1 MNKIRFNSKRI
12 IALMLCLSCAAGMLC
27 ISGCGKK
34 VNTYSVS
41 EIAYVDSWMDNSETY
56 GDVRTNNMQNIY
68 ASETIKI
75 LEIFVE
81 EGQEVK
87 KGDKLM
93 TYDTAL
99 TDIELEKKELE
110 VMQLQLDLQNAERE
124 LRTINSYKPMVIT
137 MITPPA
143 GPAGTEITGCV
154 RTGGSG
160 TEEDP
165 YIFVAEDGKIPCGG
179 SFVESICPPG
189 TDNVWA
195 VFQKRAN
202 NMSNGIITE
211 YWGICYSNGV
221 SGPFMT
227 FFDAFDFCQNV
238 PTEPYEEVE
247 MNSGLTAGEISQMRA
262 DAKERI
268 EEAKYKY
275 RMADIE
281 YQQMKLEM
289 DNGVVTAQLDGK
301 IVALN
306 DPETAIESGEPV
318 LKLSQNGG
326 YIVEGTLSELELE
339 AVKVGQKVK
348 VTSWESYSE
357 YEAEIE
363 SVSTI
368 PAAQNGW
375 TNGNTNVSYY
385 PFTVTISG
393 DANLKENEYVSI
405 TYSSKGSVENSFY
418 LELPFVISE
427 GGRNYVFVQTEDGTL
442 EKRAIETGEIMWGSY
457 VRIISGLTTE
467 DRIAFPYDKNAK
479 NGAKVREASVEELYS
494 Y

>member
-1 MNKIRFNSKRI
+1 MSRISFRKI
-12 IALMLCLSCAAGMLC
+12 IAVMLCASAAAAMLC
-27 ISGCGKK
+27 MPGCGKK

-41 EIAYVDSWMDNSETY
+41 DIAYVDSWMDNSETY

-68 ASETIKI
+68 ASDSIKI
-75 LEIFVE
+75 LEIYVK

-93 TYDTAL
+93 AYDTTL

-110 VMQLQLDLQNAERE
+110 VMELQLDLQNAEKE

-137 MITPPA
+137 TITPPP
-143 GPAGTEITGCV
+143 GPAGSQITGCAK
-154 RTGGSG
+154 TGGSG

-165 YIFVAEDGKIPCGG
+165 YIFVVENGVIPCGG
-179 SFVESICPPG
+179 SFIESICPPG
-189 TDNVWA
+189 TEDAWV
-195 VFQKRAN
+195 VFQHRAN
-202 NMSNGIITE
+202 NMTNGIITE
-211 YWGICYSNGV
+211 YWGIRYSNSV
-221 SGPFMT
+221 SGTSMT

-247 MNSGLTAGEISQMRA
+247 MNSGLTAGEISRMRA
-262 DAKERI
+262 DAKDRI

-275 RMADIE
+275 HMADIE

-289 DNGVVTAQLDGK
+289 DNGVITAQLDGT
-301 IVALN
+301 IVAMN
-306 DPETAIESGEPV
+306 DPEAALENGEPV
-318 LKLSQNGG
+318 IKLSNNGG
-326 YIVEGTLSELELE
+326 YIVEGTLSELELGT
-339 AVKVGQKVK
+339 VTVGQKVK
-348 VTSWESYSE
+348 VTSWENYME

-363 SVSTI
+363 SISTI

-385 PFTVTISG
+385 PFTVSISG
-393 DANLKENEYVSI
+393 DANLKESEYVSV
-405 TYSSKGSVENSFY
+405 TYSSKGAAEDSFY
-418 LELPFVISE
+418 LELPFLLSE
-427 GGRNYVFVQTEDGTL
+427 GGRSYVFVQDENGRL
-442 EKRAIETGEIMWGSY
+442 EKRAIETGEIIWGSY
-457 VRIISGLTTE
+457 TRIISGLTVD

-479 NGAKVREASVEELYS
+479 DGAKATEAELEELYK